1 MSVFLPLTELQA
13 TGPIPGLDL
22 NQVMGL
28 MASFMLASLRIG
40 AFLIAAPVF
49 GSASIPLQIRIIL
62 AALLS
67 VVVMAYSDVPSVES
81 FSQWRILGVII
92 TEIAIGI
99 CAGLILTIWF
109 SAAILAGE
117 KIATAGG
124 LGYAAQMDP
133 NSGGQTPVVS
143 QILSLFMII
152 LFLGV
157 NGHLVVLRTM
167 LESYSYLPI
176 GMMPGWGAFIK
187 GGIGAASSMFLAA
200 AIIMLP
206 IAIVMLLINLA
217 IGVITRSAPQLNLFS
232 FGFPISLLAI
242 FIILYFSVDALSHA
256 LKDLGIS
263 AMENLH
269 LVMEAV
275 SYG

>member
-1 MSVFLPLTELQA
+1 MFLPLTELQ
-13 TGPIPGLDL
+13 TMGGLPGLDL
-22 NQVMGL
+22 NLVMAGL
-28 MASFMLASLRIG
+28 AKLMLASLRIG
-40 AFLIAAPVF
+40 AFLVVAPIF
-49 GSASIPLQIRIIL
+49 GSAAIPVQIRVIMASFLAVSVVAYTEVPEVTSFSELQII
-62 AALLS
+62 
-67 VVVMAYSDVPSVES
+67 
-81 FSQWRILGVII
+81 GVLI
-92 TEIAIGI
+92 TELLIGVA
-99 CAGLILTIWF
+99 AGLIMTIWF
-109 SAAILAGE
+109 SAAVLAGE
-117 KIATAGG
+117 KIATSAG
-124 LGYAAQMDP
+124 LGYAAQIDP

-143 QILSLFMII
+143 QLLSLFMII
-152 LFLGV
+152 LFLGL
-157 NGHLVVLRTM
+157 NGHLVVIRTM
-167 LESYSYLPI
+167 MESYSYLPI
-176 GMMPGWGAFIK
+176 GAMPAWGAFIK

-206 IAIVMLLINLA
+206 ISVIMLLINLA

-242 FIILYFSVDALSHA
+242 FVILYFSVDAMSHA